1 MTPMENAKVAL
12 VHDWLTGQR
21 GGEKVLEVLAEIF
34 PKAPIY
40 TLFHIKGSQHPDIE
54 KRVIRTSFLQR
65 CPFLEKKYRSYLPL
79 FPLAIEM
86 FDLQEYNLVV
96 STSHCVAK
104 GAIPAPEALHVCYIH
119 SPMRYAWNLYFSYFS
134 PDRLS
139 PFSRWLIPPAIHR
152 LRTWDAASAAR
163 VDRFV
168 ANSANVA
175 RRVGKYYRR
184 EADVIP
190 PPVDTGFYTPDETVP
205 RGDYHLVVSALAPYK
220 RIDLAVEAFNRTGA
234 PLKIVGT
241 GPEYRALRK
250 SARANVEFLGAAS
263 AKDLRRLYR
272 GAAAFLLPGEEDFG
286 IATLE
291 AQACGTPAI
300 AFGRGGSLETVV
312 PGETGL
318 LFDEPTVAGLLGA
331 LDKFRAFACNRE
343 KIRSNAM
350 RFSREKFKE
359 GMSSYLRQA
368 WAEHGARV

>member
-1 MTPMENAKVAL
+1 MTPMENVKVAL

-65 CPFLEKKYRSYLPL
+65 MPFLDKKYRSYLPL
-79 FPLAIEM
+79 FPMAIEM
-86 FDLQEYNLVV
+86 FDLQEYDLVV

-104 GAIPAPEALHVCYIH
+104 GAIPRPDALHVCYIH
-119 SPMRYAWNLYFSYFS
+119 SPMRYAWNLYFSYFAS
-134 PDRLS
+134 DRLS
-139 PFSRWLIPPAIHR
+139 PFSRWLIPPVIHR

-184 EADVIP
+184 AADVIP
-190 PPVDTGFYTPDETVP
+190 PPVDTEFYRPSDSVV
-205 RGDYHLVVSALAPYK
+205 RGDYHLVVSALVPYK
-220 RIDLAVEAFNRTGA
+220 RIDLAVEAFSRTGA

-250 SARANVEFLGAAS
+250 RARANVEFLGAAG
-263 AKDLRRLYR
+263 AGDLRRLYQ
-272 GAAAFLLPGEEDFG
+272 GAVAFLLPGEEDFG

-291 AQACGTPAI
+291 AQACGTPVI
-300 AFGRGGSLETVV
+300 AYGRGGSLETVV
-312 PGETGL
+312 SGETGL

-331 LDKFRAFACNRE
+331 LDKFRTFACNRE
-343 KIRSNAM
+343 TIRSNAM

-359 GMSSYLRQA
+359 GISSCLRKA
-368 WAEHGARV
+368 WAERGAPA

>member
-65 CPFLEKKYRSYLPL
+65 FPFLEKKYRSYLPL

-86 FDLQEYNLVV
+86 FDLQEYDLVV

-104 GAIPAPEALHVCYIH
+104 GAIPAPDALHVCYIH

-134 PDRLS
+134 PDKLS
-139 PFSRWLIPPAIHR
+139 PFSRWLIPPAVHR

-184 EADVIP
+184 DADVIP
-190 PPVDTGFYTPDETVP
+190 PPVDTGFFTPDETVP

-250 SARANVEFLGAAS
+250 RARANVEFLGAAS
-263 AKDLRRLYR
+263 AEDLRRLYR

-312 PGETGL
+312 SGQTGI

-343 KIRSNAM
+343 TIRSNAM
-350 RFSREKFKE
+350 QFSREKFKE

>member
-34 PKAPIY
+34 PQAPIY

-184 EADVIP
+184 EADVIS

-234 PLKIVGT
+234 SLKIVGT

>member
-1 MTPMENAKVAL
+1 MENAKVAL

-40 TLFHIKGSQHPDIE
+40 TLFHVKGSQHPDVE
-54 KRVIRTSFLQR
+54 KRVIRTSFLQHM
-65 CPFLEKKYRSYLPL
+65 PFLEKRYRSYLPL

-86 FDLQEYNLVV
+86 FDFQEYDLIV

-104 GAIPAPEALHVCYIH
+104 GAIPAPDALHVCYIH

-134 PDRLS
+134 PDKLS
-139 PFSRWLIPPAIHR
+139 PFSRWLIPPVIHG
-152 LRTWDAASAAR
+152 LRTWDTASAAR

-190 PPVDTGFYTPDETVP
+190 PPVDTEFFKPDDSVP
-205 RGDYHLVVSALAPYK
+205 KADYYLVVSALAPYK
-220 RIDLAVEAFNRTGA
+220 RIDLAIDAFNKSGA

-250 SARANVEFLGAAS
+250 RAAANVKFLGAVGGAH
-263 AKDLRRLYR
+263 LRRLYQ
-272 GAAAFLLPGEEDFG
+272 GATAFLLPGEEDFG

-291 AQACGTPAI
+291 AQACGTPVVAY
-300 AFGRGGSLETVV
+300 GRGGSLETVV
-312 PGETGL
+312 PGETGV
-318 LFDEPTVAGLLGA
+318 LFDKPTVAGLLGA
-331 LDKFRAFACNRE
+331 LDNFRTFTCNSE

-359 GMSSYLRQA
+359 EMTAYLRKA
-368 WAEHGARV
+368 WAERGARA

>member
-40 TLFHIKGSQHPDIE
+40 TLFRIKGSQHPDIE

-65 CPFLEKKYRSYLPL
+65 MPFLEKKYRSYLPL
-79 FPLAIEM
+79 FPLAVEM
-86 FDLQEYNLVV
+86 FDLQEYDLVV

-104 GAIPAPEALHVCYIH
+104 GAIPAPDALHVCYIH
-119 SPMRYAWNLYFSYFS
+119 SPMRYAWNLYFSYFA

-139 PFSRWLIPPAIHR
+139 PFSRWLIPPVIHR
-152 LRTWDAASAAR
+152 LRTWDTASAAR

-184 EADVIP
+184 SADVIP
-190 PPVDTGFYTPDETVP
+190 PPVDTEFYRPDDSVAH
-205 RGDYHLVVSALAPYK
+205 GDYHLVVSALVPYK

-250 SARANVEFLGAAS
+250 RARPNVEFLGASGAE
-263 AKDLRRLYR
+263 DLRRLYQ
-272 GAAAFLLPGEEDFG
+272 GAASFLLPGEEDFG

-291 AQACGTPAI
+291 AQACGTPVI
-300 AFGRGGSLETVV
+300 AYGRGGSLETVV

-318 LFDEPTVAGLLGA
+318 LFNEPNVAGLMGA
-331 LDKFRAFACNRE
+331 LDKFRTFACNRGT
-343 KIRSNAM
+343 IRSNAM
-350 RFSREKFKE
+350 RFSRERFKE
-359 GMSSYLRQA
+359 GISSYLRKS
-368 WAEHGARV
+368 WAERGDRA

>member
-1 MTPMENAKVAL
+1 MAPMENAKVAL

-40 TLFHIKGSQHPDIE
+40 TLFHIKGSQHPEIE

-65 CPFLEKKYRSYLPL
+65 MPFLEKKYRSYLPL

-86 FDLQEYNLVV
+86 FDFQAYDLVV

-104 GAIPAPEALHVCYIH
+104 GAIPAPDALHVCYIH
-119 SPMRYAWNLYFSYFS
+119 SPMRYAWNLYFSYFA
-134 PDRLS
+134 PERLS

-152 LRTWDAASAAR
+152 LRTWDTASAAR

-175 RRVGKYYRR
+175 CRVGKYYRR

-190 PPVDTGFYTPDETVP
+190 PPVDTEFFKPDDAVV
-205 RGDYHLVVSALAPYK
+205 RGDYHLVVSALVPYK
-220 RIDLAVEAFNRTGA
+220 RVDLAIDAFNKTGA
-234 PLKIVGT
+234 ALKIVGT
-241 GPEYRALRK
+241 GPELGALRK
-250 SARANVEFLGAAS
+250 RAGANVKFLGAVGGGH
-263 AKDLRRLYR
+263 LRRLYQ

-291 AQACGTPAI
+291 AQACGTPVI
-300 AFGRGGSLETVV
+300 AYGRGGSLETVV
-312 PGETGL
+312 PGETGI
-318 LFDEPTVAGLLGA
+318 LFGEPTVPGLLGA
-331 LDKFRAFACNRE
+331 LDKFRTFTCNME

-350 RFSREKFKE
+350 RFSRERFKE
-359 GMSSYLRQA
+359 QMSSYLRKA
-368 WAEHGARV
+368 WSERGARA

>member
-1 MTPMENAKVAL
+1 MAPMENAKVAL

-21 GGEKVLEVLAEIF
+21 GGEKVLEVLAQIF

-40 TLFHIKGSQHPDIE
+40 TLFHVKGSQHPDLE

-65 CPFLEKKYRSYLPL
+65 MPFLEKKYRSYLPL
-79 FPLAIEM
+79 FPLAIEL
-86 FDLQEYNLVV
+86 FDLQEYDLVV

-104 GAIPAPEALHVCYIH
+104 GAIPAPDAIHVCYIH
-119 SPMRYAWNLYFSYFS
+119 SPMRYAWNLYFSYFA
-134 PDRLS
+134 PERLS
-139 PFSRWLIPPAIHR
+139 PFSRWLIPPIIHR

-190 PPVDTGFYTPDETVP
+190 PPVDTEFYKLDNVIP
-205 RGDYHLVVSALAPYK
+205 RGDYHLVVSALVPYK
-220 RIDLAVEAFNRTGA
+220 RIDLAVEAFNRSGA

-250 SARANVEFLGAAS
+250 RARANVEFLGASGAE
-263 AKDLRRLYR
+263 DLRRLYQ

-291 AQACGTPAI
+291 AQACGTPVI
-300 AFGRGGSLETVV
+300 AYGRGGSLETVV
-312 PGETGL
+312 PGATGL
-318 LFDEPTVAGLLGA
+318 LFNEPTVAGLLGA
-331 LDKFRAFACNRE
+331 LDKFRTFACNRE
-343 KIRSNAM
+343 TIRSNAM

-359 GMSSYLRQA
+359 GISSCLRKA
-368 WAEHGARV
+368 WAERGARA

>member
-1 MTPMENAKVAL
+1 MTPMENARVAL

-34 PKAPIY
+34 PEAPIY

-65 CPFLEKKYRSYLPL
+65 MPFLEKKYRSYLPL

-86 FDLQEYNLVV
+86 FDLQEYDLVV

-104 GAIPAPEALHVCYIH
+104 GAIPAPDALHVCYIH

-139 PFSRWLIPPAIHR
+139 PLTRWLIPPAIHR
-152 LRTWDAASAAR
+152 LRTWDTASAAR

-184 EADVIP
+184 AADVVP
-190 PPVDTGFYTPDETVP
+190 PPVDTEFYRPDNAVP
-205 RGDYHLVVSALAPYK
+205 RGDYHLVVSALVPYK

-234 PLKIVGT
+234 PLKIVGA
-241 GPEYRALRK
+241 GPEFRALRK
-250 SARANVEFLGAAS
+250 RARANVEFLGAVGAGV
-263 AKDLRRLYR
+263 LRRLYQ

-291 AQACGTPAI
+291 AQACGTPVI
-300 AFGRGGSLETVV
+300 AYGRGGSLETVV
-312 PGETGL
+312 PGETGI
-318 LFDEPTVAGLLGA
+318 LFDRPTVEGLLGA
-331 LDKFRAFACNRE
+331 LDNFRTFACNRGAV
-343 KIRSNAM
+343 RSNAM
-350 RFSREKFKE
+350 RFSRERFKE
-359 GMSSYLRQA
+359 GISSYLRKA
-368 WAEHGARV
+368 WGERGARA

>member
-1 MTPMENAKVAL
+1 MAPMENAKVAL

-40 TLFHIKGSQHPDIE
+40 TLFHLKGSQHPDLE

-65 CPFLEKKYRSYLPL
+65 MPFLEKKYRSYLPL
-79 FPLAIEM
+79 FPMAIEL
-86 FDLQEYNLVV
+86 FDLQEYDLVV

-104 GAIPAPEALHVCYIH
+104 GAIPAPDALHVCYIH
-119 SPMRYAWNLYFSYFS
+119 SPMRYAWNLYFSYFA
-134 PDRLS
+134 PERLS
-139 PFSRWLIPPAIHR
+139 PFSRWLIPPIIHR
-152 LRTWDAASAAR
+152 LRTWDTASAAR

-190 PPVDTGFYTPDETVP
+190 PPVDTEFYKLDNAIP
-205 RGDYHLVVSALAPYK
+205 RGDYHLVVSALVPYK
-220 RIDLAVEAFNRTGA
+220 RIDLAVEAFNRSGA
-234 PLKIVGT
+234 PLKIVGS

-250 SARANVEFLGAAS
+250 RARANVEFLGAAGGE
-263 AKDLRRLYR
+263 DLRRLYQ

-291 AQACGTPAI
+291 AQACGTPVI
-300 AFGRGGSLETVV
+300 AYGRGGSLETVV
-312 PGETGL
+312 PGATGF
-318 LFDEPTVAGLLGA
+318 LFNEPTVAGLLGA
-331 LDKFRAFACNRE
+331 LDKFRTFACNRE
-343 KIRSNAM
+343 TIRSNAM
-350 RFSREKFKE
+350 RFSREKFKD
-359 GMSSYLRQA
+359 GISSCLRKA
-368 WAEHGARV
+368 WAERGARA

>member
-1 MTPMENAKVAL
+1 MPPMENAKVAL

-54 KRVIRTSFLQR
+54 KRVIRTSFLQGM
-65 CPFLEKKYRSYLPL
+65 PFLAKKYRSYLPF

-86 FDLQEYNLVV
+86 FDFQEYDLVV
-96 STSHCVAK
+96 SSSHCVAK
-104 GAIPAPEALHVCYIH
+104 GAIPAPDALHICYIH
-119 SPMRYAWNLYFSYFS
+119 SPMRYAWNLYFSYFA
-134 PDRLS
+134 PERLS
-139 PFSRWLIPPAIHR
+139 PFSRWIIPPAIHR

-168 ANSANVA
+168 ANSVNVA

-190 PPVDTGFYTPDETVP
+190 PPVDTEFFKPDDSVV
-205 RGDYHLVVSALAPYK
+205 RGDYHLIVSALVPYK
-220 RIDLAVEAFNRTGA
+220 RIDLAIDAFNKTGV

-241 GPEYRALRK
+241 GPELGALRK
-250 SARANVEFLGAAS
+250 RAKENVKFLGAVGGGH
-263 AKDLRRLYR
+263 LRRLYQ

-291 AQACGTPAI
+291 AQACGTPVI
-300 AFGRGGSLETVV
+300 AYGRGGSLETVV
-312 PGETGL
+312 PGETGI
-318 LFDEPTVAGLLGA
+318 LFGEPTVAGLLGA
-331 LDKFRAFACNRE
+331 LDKFRTFTSNME

-350 RFSREKFKE
+350 RFSRTKFKE
-359 GMSSYLRQA
+359 EMSLYLGKA
-368 WAEHGARV
+368 WAERGARS

>member
-1 MTPMENAKVAL
+1 MAPMENAKVVL

-40 TLFHIKGSQHPDIE
+40 SLFHIKGSQHPDIE

-65 CPFLEKKYRSYLPL
+65 MPFLEKKYRSYLPL
-79 FPLAIEM
+79 FPMAIET
-86 FDLQEYNLVV
+86 FDLQEYDLVV

-104 GAIPAPEALHVCYIH
+104 GAIPRPDALHVCYIH
-119 SPMRYAWNLYFSYFS
+119 SPMRYAWNLYFSYFA

-139 PFSRWLIPPAIHR
+139 LFSRWIIPPVIHG

-175 RRVGKYYRR
+175 RRVNKYYRR

-190 PPVDTGFYTPDETVP
+190 PPVDTKFFRPDESVA
-205 RGDYHLVVSALAPYK
+205 RGNYHLIVSALVPYK

-241 GPEYRALRK
+241 GPEYRALKKR
-250 SARANVEFLGAAS
+250 ARANVEFLGAAE
-263 AKDLRRLYR
+263 AEDLRRLYQ
-272 GAAAFLLPGEEDFG
+272 GAASFLLPGEEDFG

-291 AQACGTPAI
+291 AQACGTPVI
-300 AFGRGGSLETVV
+300 AYGRGGSLETVA

-318 LFDEPTVAGLLGA
+318 LFDEPTVVALLGA
-331 LDKFRAFACNRE
+331 LDKFRTFACNRE
-343 KIRSNAM
+343 TIRSNAM
-350 RFSREKFKE
+350 RFSRERFKE
-359 GMSSYLRQA
+359 GISSYLRKA
-368 WAEHGARV
+368 WAERGAQA